1 VPDDGAIHILKV
13 GPGILE
19 RHSHPMLRHAD
30 QRETLNRRHEGRHT
44 SVEGVIAHHQQCSKP
59 AAIAATTLAGTRVTG
74 MGRVLLT
81 PVARSVSPCDT
92 HKIEGGGQSGY
103 VGKPQPEL
111 QWRGRRDTVGV
122 QRCIVPHTRLK
133 P

>member
-44 SVEGVIAHHQQCSKP
+44 SVEGVIAHHQTVLETGGDRGHHLGRHPGNGDGPSTP
-59 AAIAATTLAGTRVTG
+59 HPGGAIG
-74 MGRVLLT
+74 
-81 PVARSVSPCDT
+81 VSM
-92 HKIEGGGQSGY
+92 
-103 VGKPQPEL
+103 
-111 QWRGRRDTVGV
+111 
-122 QRCIVPHTRLK
+122 
-133 P
+133 